1 MIDLTMPEERS
12 NYPLSLSGQIDS
24 YQTDS
29 GQTDETVGM
38 RNQRIFIARLKDY
51 YEYNQIAAS
60 YNQDQASFMKYK
72 LEEMV
77 EPMEELKKG
86 VLSEATPKYLKALEK
101 GKATEKID
109 NDFKDLLYTLI
120 PYKDFLDIQ
129 AVYVMHER
137 GSENHINDLKSKL
150 SDIKIRSLIEE
161 EKRGELDK
169 SAQDLILGTYKRLGL
184 DNLEEEYSANTTDET
199 LNKILAK
206 TRGNVKEYC
215 VVFKV
220 PDKESGIMSP
230 FMLTRAEAAIA
241 ANARFFKRLEK
252 VKGNC
257 L

>member
-1 MIDLTMPEERS
+1 MIELTMPEERS
-12 NYPLSLSGQIDS
+12 NYNLRDPIDS

-51 YEYNQIAAS
+51 CEYAHTVAS
-60 YNQDQASFMKYK
+60 YAKNQASFMKSK

-109 NDFKDLLYTLI
+109 NDFKDMLYTLI
-120 PYKDFLDIQ
+120 PYKDFLDVQ
-129 AVYVMHER
+129 TTYVMHEK
-137 GSENHINDLKSKL
+137 GSKNHINDLKSEL
-150 SDIKIRSLIEE
+150 SDVKIRSLIEE

-169 SAQDLILGTYKRLGL
+169 SAQDLISSTYKRLGL
-184 DNLEEEYSANTTDET
+184 DNLEEEYSANPTDET

-215 VVFKV
+215 IVFKV
-220 PDKESGIMSP
+220 PAKESETMSP
-230 FMLTRAEAAIA
+230 FMLTRAEVTIA
-241 ANARFFKRLEK
+241 ANTRFFKRLEK
-252 VKGNC
+252 IKGSY